1 MSSPFQ
7 KTFSA
12 KSPLKE
18 NTFTMEELEEKSA
31 AEKAKSKANAEILTN
46 KNLNSKGGDDGPFA
60 GYDPYEDANYYD
72 DDGPFAGYD
81 PYEDGPQPP
90 ALKTNCKYTKKKK

>member
-18 NTFTMEELEEKSA
+18 KTFTMKELDEKSA
-31 AEKAKSKANAEILTN
+31 EETAKSKANAEVLSN
-46 KNLNSKGGDDGPFA
+46 KNINKSGGDDGPFA
-60 GYDPYEDANYYD
+60 GYDPYEDASYYE

-81 PYEDGPQPP
+81 PHEDGPQPP
-90 ALKTNCKYTKKKK
+90 TLNTRCKYTKKKK